1 MKKKEEKDDNR
12 VTPTKRETGQKTK
25 AFGVGVVG
33 VQTQTH
39 TQKIK
44 NQKEKN

>member
-33 VQTQTH
+33 VLRTDTNAH
-39 TQKIK
+39 TKD
-44 NQKEKN
+44 